1 MSQKNLPL
9 FGVVGDSR
17 GATFLRGLGLCSLP
31 LAPSAP
37 CPAYTPAP
45 WQEGASI
52 FSKVGGLSLVFPSEV
67 CMCLRVPRV
76 WHARECVCA

>member
-52 FSKVGGLSLVFPSEV
+52 FSKVGGLSFGLS
-67 CMCLRVPRV
+67 L
-76 WHARECVCA
+76 